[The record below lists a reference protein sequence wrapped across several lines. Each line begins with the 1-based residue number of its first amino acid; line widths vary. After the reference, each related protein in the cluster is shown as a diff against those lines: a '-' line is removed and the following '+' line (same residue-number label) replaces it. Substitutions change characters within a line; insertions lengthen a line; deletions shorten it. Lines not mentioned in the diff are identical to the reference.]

1 MSLPKLNVPT
11 YQLVLPSTEKKIKF
25 RPFLVKEQKLLLMA
39 QNSND
44 KGEMIQAI
52 AQIIENCTFGK
63 VKGSEAYM
71 FDLEYIFLQIRR
83 KSVGDK
89 IDLNVLCEDDGETR
103 VPVQV
108 DFILS
113 FWDSNN
119 DDNHTN
125 EIQLNK
131 DVKIIMGY
139 PTLETADRLKEDI
152 EKDESLF
159 TGIKHSIFQIIDGDT
174 IYNRVDMED
183 KELDEFVESMSQKN
197 LNDILEFFK
206 TMPKLT
212 HTIKFTNPKTKKKNK
227 VTVEG
232 IENFFI

>member
-1 MSLPKLNVPT
+1 MSLPKLNTPT

-44 KGEMIQAI
+44 KSEMIQAI

-103 VPVQV
+103 VPVEVNLKDVEVQV
-108 DFILS
+108 G
-113 FWDSNN
+113 
-119 DDNHTN
+119 DNHTN

-139 PTLETADRLKEDI
+139 PTLETAGQLKEDI
-152 EKDESLF
+152 KKDESLF

-174 IYNRVDMED
+174 IYNKVDMED

-197 LNDILEFFK
+197 LNDILDFFK
-206 TMPKLT
+206 TMPKLA

-232 IENFFI
+232 IENFFT

>member
-108 DFILS
+108 DLK
-113 FWDSNN
+113 DVEVQV

-131 DVKIIMGY
+131 NVKIIMGY

>member
-1 MSLPKLNVPT
+1 MSLPKLNTPT
-11 YQLVLPSTEKKIKF
+11 YQLVLPSTEKKIKY

-44 KGEMIQAI
+44 KNEMIEAI

-103 VPVQV
+103 VPVEVNLKDVEVQV
-108 DFILS
+108 G
-113 FWDSNN
+113 
-119 DDNHTN
+119 DNHTN

-139 PTLETADRLKEDI
+139 PTLETASQLKEDI

-174 IYNRVDMED
+174 IYNKVDMED

-197 LNDILEFFK
+197 LNDILDFFK
-206 TMPKLT
+206 TMPKLA

-232 IENFFI
+232 IENFFT

>member
-1 MSLPKLNVPT
+1 MSLPKLNTPT

-108 DFILS
+108 DLK
-113 FWDSNN
+113 DVEVQV

>member
-1 MSLPKLNVPT
+1 MSLPKLNTPT

-44 KGEMIQAI
+44 KSEMIQAI

-103 VPVQV
+103 VPVEVNLKDVEVQV
-108 DFILS
+108 
-113 FWDSNN
+113 

-152 EKDESLF
+152 EKNESLF

-174 IYNRVDMED
+174 IYNKVDMED

-197 LNDILEFFK
+197 LNDILDFFK
-206 TMPKLT
+206 TMPKLA

-232 IENFFI
+232 IENFFT

>member
-1 MSLPKLNVPT
+1 MSLPKLNTPT

-103 VPVQV
+103 VPVEVNLKDVEVQV
-108 DFILS
+108 G
-113 FWDSNN
+113 
-119 DDNHTN
+119 DNHTN

-139 PTLETADRLKEDI
+139 PTLETASQLKEDI

-174 IYNRVDMED
+174 IYNKVDMED

-197 LNDILEFFK
+197 LNDILDFFK
-206 TMPKLT
+206 TMPKLA
-212 HTIKFTNPKTKKKNK
+212 HTIKFTNPKTKKKNT

>member
-1 MSLPKLNVPT
+1 MSLPKLNTPT

-89 IDLNVLCEDDGETR
+89 IELNVLCEDDGETR
-103 VPVQV
+103 VPVEVNLKDVEVQV
-108 DFILS
+108 G
-113 FWDSNN
+113 
-119 DDNHTN
+119 DNHTN

-139 PTLETADRLKEDI
+139 PTLETASQLKEDI

-174 IYNRVDMED
+174 IYNKVDMED

-197 LNDILEFFK
+197 LNDILDFFK
-206 TMPKLT
+206 TMPKLA
-212 HTIKFTNPKTKKKNK
+212 HTIKFTNPKTKKKNT

>member
-108 DFILS
+108 DLK
-113 FWDSNN
+113 DVEVQV

>member
-44 KGEMIQAI
+44 KNEMIEAI

-108 DFILS
+108 DLK
-113 FWDSNN
+113 DVEVQV

>member
-103 VPVQV
+103 VPVEVNLKDVEVQV
-108 DFILS
+108 G
-113 FWDSNN
+113 
-119 DDNHTN
+119 DNHTN

-139 PTLETADRLKEDI
+139 PTLETASQLKEDI

-174 IYNRVDMED
+174 IYNKVDMED

-197 LNDILEFFK
+197 LNDILDFFK
-206 TMPKLT
+206 TMPKLA

>member
-1 MSLPKLNVPT
+1 MSLPKLNTPT

-44 KGEMIQAI
+44 KNEMIEAI

-89 IDLNVLCEDDGETR
+89 IELNVLCEDDGETR
-103 VPVQV
+103 VPVEVNLKDVEVQV
-108 DFILS
+108 G
-113 FWDSNN
+113 
-119 DDNHTN
+119 DNHTN

-139 PTLETADRLKEDI
+139 PTLETASQLKEDI

-174 IYNRVDMED
+174 IYNKVDMED

-197 LNDILEFFK
+197 LNDILDFFK
-206 TMPKLT
+206 TMPKLA
-212 HTIKFTNPKTKKKNK
+212 HTIKFTNPKTKKKNT

>member
-1 MSLPKLNVPT
+1 MSLPKLNTPT

-44 KGEMIQAI
+44 KNEMIQSI

-89 IDLNVLCEDDGETR
+89 IELNVLCEDDGETR
-103 VPVQV
+103 VPVEVNLKDVEVQV
-108 DFILS
+108 G
-113 FWDSNN
+113 
-119 DDNHTN
+119 DNHTN

-139 PTLETADRLKEDI
+139 PTLETASQLKEDI

-197 LNDILEFFK
+197 LNDILDFFK
-206 TMPKLT
+206 TMPKLA
-212 HTIKFTNPKTKKKNK
+212 HTIKFTNPKTKKKNT

>member
-103 VPVQV
+103 VPVEVNLKDVEVQV
-108 DFILS
+108 
-113 FWDSNN
+113 

-139 PTLETADRLKEDI
+139 PTLETASQLKEDI

-174 IYNRVDMED
+174 IYNKVDMED

-197 LNDILEFFK
+197 LNDILDFFK
-206 TMPKLT
+206 TMPKLA

>member
-1 MSLPKLNVPT
+1 
-11 YQLVLPSTEKKIKF
+11 
-25 RPFLVKEQKLLLMA
+25 
-39 QNSND
+39 
-44 KGEMIQAI
+44 
-52 AQIIENCTFGK
+52 
-63 VKGSEAYM
+63 
-71 FDLEYIFLQIRR
+71 
-83 KSVGDK
+83 
-89 IDLNVLCEDDGETR
+89 
-103 VPVQV
+103 
-108 DFILS
+108 
-113 FWDSNN
+113 
-119 DDNHTN
+119 
-125 EIQLNK
+125 
-131 DVKIIMGY
+131 MGY

>member
-44 KGEMIQAI
+44 KNEMIEAI

-103 VPVQV
+103 VPVEVNLKDVEVQV
-108 DFILS
+108 G
-113 FWDSNN
+113 
-119 DDNHTN
+119 DNHTN

-139 PTLETADRLKEDI
+139 PTLETASQLKEDI

-174 IYNRVDMED
+174 IYNKVDMED

>member
-1 MSLPKLNVPT
+1 MSLPKLNTPT

-44 KGEMIQAI
+44 KNEMIEAI

-103 VPVQV
+103 VPVEVNLKDVEVQV
-108 DFILS
+108 G
-113 FWDSNN
+113 
-119 DDNHTN
+119 DNHTN

-174 IYNRVDMED
+174 IYNKVDMED

-197 LNDILEFFK
+197 LNDILDFFK
-206 TMPKLT
+206 TMPKLA

>member
-1 MSLPKLNVPT
+1 MSLPKLNTPT

-44 KGEMIQAI
+44 KSEMIQAI

-108 DFILS
+108 DLK
-113 FWDSNN
+113 DVEVQV

-131 DVKIIMGY
+131 NVKIIMGY

-197 LNDILEFFK
+197 LNDILDFFK
-206 TMPKLT
+206 TMPKLA

-232 IENFFI
+232 IENFFT

>member
-1 MSLPKLNVPT
+1 
-11 YQLVLPSTEKKIKF
+11 
-25 RPFLVKEQKLLLMA
+25 
-39 QNSND
+39 
-44 KGEMIQAI
+44 MID
-52 AQIIENCTFGK
+52 
-63 VKGSEAYM
+63 KGSEAYM

-103 VPVQV
+103 VPVEVNLKDVEVQV
-108 DFILS
+108 G
-113 FWDSNN
+113 
-119 DDNHTN
+119 DNHTN

-139 PTLETADRLKEDI
+139 PTLETASQLKEDI

-174 IYNRVDMED
+174 IYNKVDMED

-197 LNDILEFFK
+197 LNDILDFFK
-206 TMPKLT
+206 TMPKLA
-212 HTIKFTNPKTKKKNK
+212 HTIKFTNPKTKKK
-227 VTVEG
+227 
-232 IENFFI
+232 IQQL

>member
-1 MSLPKLNVPT
+1 MSLPKLNTPT

-44 KGEMIQAI
+44 KNEMIQSI

-89 IDLNVLCEDDGETR
+89 IELNVLCEDDGETR
-103 VPVQV
+103 VPVEVNLKDVEVQV
-108 DFILS
+108 G
-113 FWDSNN
+113 
-119 DDNHTN
+119 DNHTN

-139 PTLETADRLKEDI
+139 PTLETASQLKEDI

-197 LNDILEFFK
+197 LNDILDFFK
-206 TMPKLT
+206 TMPKLA

-232 IENFFI
+232 IESFFI

>member
-1 MSLPKLNVPT
+1 MSLPKLNTPT

-44 KGEMIQAI
+44 KNEMIEAI

-103 VPVQV
+103 VPVEINLKDVEVQV
-108 DFILS
+108 S
-113 FWDSNN
+113 
-119 DDNHTN
+119 DNHTN
-125 EIQLNK
+125 EIKLNK
-131 DVKIIMGY
+131 NIKIIMAY
-139 PTLETADRLKEDI
+139 PTLETANKLKNDLEN
-152 EKDESLF
+152 EESTF
-159 TGIKHSIFQIIDGDT
+159 NVIKHSIFQIIDGDT

-183 KELDEFVESMSQKN
+183 EDLGEFIESMSQKN
-197 LNDILEFFK
+197 LDDILEFFK
-206 TMPKLT
+206 TMPKLS
-212 HTIKFTNPKTKKKNK
+212 HTIKFTNPKTKKENTT
-227 VTVEG
+227 VVEG

>member
-1 MSLPKLNVPT
+1 MSLPKLNTPT

-44 KGEMIQAI
+44 KNEMIEAI

-103 VPVQV
+103 VPVEVNLKDVEVQV
-108 DFILS
+108 G
-113 FWDSNN
+113 
-119 DDNHTN
+119 DNHTN

-139 PTLETADRLKEDI
+139 PTLETASQLKEDI

-174 IYNRVDMED
+174 IYNKVDMED

-197 LNDILEFFK
+197 LNDILDFFK
-206 TMPKLT
+206 TMPKLA

-232 IENFFI
+232 IENFFT

>member
-108 DFILS
+108 DLK
-113 FWDSNN
+113 DVEVQV

-197 LNDILEFFK
+197 LNDILDFFK
-206 TMPKLT
+206 TMPKLA
-212 HTIKFTNPKTKKKNK
+212 HTIKFTNPKTKKKNT

>member
-1 MSLPKLNVPT
+1 MSLPKLNTPT

-44 KGEMIQAI
+44 KNEMIEAI

-103 VPVQV
+103 VPVEVNLKDVEVQV
-108 DFILS
+108 G
-113 FWDSNN
+113 
-119 DDNHTN
+119 DNHTN

-139 PTLETADRLKEDI
+139 PTLETASQLKEDI

-174 IYNRVDMED
+174 IYNKVDMED

-197 LNDILEFFK
+197 LNDILDFFK
-206 TMPKLT
+206 TMPKLA

>member
-108 DFILS
+108 DLK
-113 FWDSNN
+113 DVEVQV

-139 PTLETADRLKEDI
+139 PTLETASQLKEDI

>member
-108 DFILS
+108 DLK
-113 FWDSNN
+113 DVEVQV

-212 HTIKFTNPKTKKKNK
+212 HTIKFTNPKTKKKNT

>member
-1 MSLPKLNVPT
+1 MSLPKLNTPT

-44 KGEMIQAI
+44 KSEMIQAI

-108 DFILS
+108 NLKDVEVQV
-113 FWDSNN
+113 

-152 EKDESLF
+152 EKNESLF

-174 IYNRVDMED
+174 IYNKVDMED

-197 LNDILEFFK
+197 LNDILDFFK
-206 TMPKLT
+206 TMPKLA

-232 IENFFI
+232 IEKFFT